1 MDIFQLRNHP
11 PPRQEQFDNL
21 LKCAATRGFHV
32 DTSSNK
38 ALAASLDACMDS
50 KDPLVNSV
58 GADTQVDSPVDDL
71 RPLVIVQVLINSV
84 GADIQVDSPVDD
96 ACDIASFMTKILW

>member
-1 MDIFQLRNHP
+1 M
-11 PPRQEQFDNL
+11 
-21 LKCAATRGFHV
+21 

-58 GADTQVDSPVDDL
+58 GADSQVDSPVDDL
-71 RPLVIVQVLINSV
+71 RPLVILQVLINSI

-96 ACDIASFMTKILW
+96 ASPSRDIASFMTKIL

>member
-1 MDIFQLRNHP
+1 MGLANDEHVGIFQLRNHP

-58 GADTQVDSPVDDL
+58 GADTQVDSPVDDT
-71 RPLVIVQVLINSV
+71 
-84 GADIQVDSPVDD
+84 SPS
-96 ACDIASFMTKILW
+96 CDIASAGQLGRC